1 MLRQMAAVEF
11 LATTNIVITILNII
25 KIIEESDTDP

>member
-1 MLRQMAAVEF
+1 MATVEF

-25 KIIEESDTDP
+25 KIIDESDTDP